1 MIKLVFMSIVASICF
16 FSNLALAQSCP
27 FDETSD
33 RPDWVYQLGSSGD
46 SITASGVIQYSPD
59 QHSSIFDLRKA
70 SEQQA
75 MLSVATQLESK
86 VANDLLLKK
95 NLQEK
100 HLLTNVKKIT
110 AQVTEY
116 TLPEVSVSARWLD
129 TQNCT
134 LWTQVSVG
142 EDVVTDYIDEISE
155 LEGNIEQAVDTATK
169 LSVREELNKKQ
180 FYLNYKGF
188 TKAVQGVSYLEFSGM
203 RKPTL
208 TWMIEEGFDL
218 VEPSQG
224 ENGVWSDKIAVT
236 FNVSPIELYVLTEA
250 PSVAQIQYIL
260 DAYQAANKNAN
271 DIKTAIRP
279 QQFVHTVNFSDSD
292 YFINAITGQVNALEA
307 PYRLS
312 VSLAE
317 EQANNRI
324 KIDKP
329 FANKTSFDVGE
340 WNLLHLAVFAK
351 RSDLIVTL
359 IERGI
364 DPNFK
369 DVGGMSPAQYAI
381 WTEDESLIT
390 PFLEQKSK
398 LDDIY
403 FTLTRVLLDKVLVS
417 SVNPQ
422 KPVDSKTLVQIAK
435 SIESKS
441 SGEVSLHKKQL
452 KQDIKRLEQYYA
464 IEINEQLNDS
474 LKDKNI
480 EMLKQLL

>member
-1 MIKLVFMSIVASICF
+1 MIKSVSTSLTISAF
-16 FSNLALAQSCP
+16 FLSNLALAQSCP
-27 FDETSD
+27 FNETTE

-46 SITASGVIQYSPD
+46 SVVASGVIQYLPE
-59 QHSSIFDLRKA
+59 QHSSIFELRKA

-75 MLSVATQLESK
+75 MLSVATQLESR
-86 VANDLLLKK
+86 VVNDLLLKK

-100 HLLTNVKKIT
+100 QLLTNVKKIT
-110 AQVTEY
+110 SQVTEY

-142 EDVVTDYIDEISE
+142 EDVVTGYIDEISE
-155 LEGNIEQAVDTATK
+155 LEGNVEQAVDTAMK

-188 TKAVQGVSYLEFSGM
+188 TKAIQGLSYLEFSEE
-203 RKPTL
+203 RKSTL
-208 TWMIEEGFDL
+208 TWMIEEGFDP

-236 FNVSPIELYVLTEA
+236 FNVSPLELYILTEA
-250 PSVAQIQYIL
+250 PSTAQLEYIL
-260 DAYQAANKNAN
+260 DSYQAANTDVN
-271 DIKTAIRP
+271 DIQTTIHP
-279 QQFVHTVNFSDSD
+279 QQFVHTINFSDSD
-292 YFINAITGQVNALEA
+292 YFISTITGQVNALEA

-317 EQANNRI
+317 DQSNNRL
-324 KIDKP
+324 KLDKP
-329 FANKTSFDVGE
+329 FADKTSFNVGE

-351 RSDLIVTL
+351 RSDLIKTL
-359 IERGI
+359 IKRGV

-369 DVGGMSPAQYAI
+369 DAGGMSPGQYAV
-381 WTEDESLIT
+381 WTEDESLII

-398 LDDIY
+398 LEDIY
-403 FTLTRVLLDKVLVS
+403 LTLTRVMLDKALINS
-417 SVNPQ
+417 GNPH
-422 KPVDSKTLVQIAK
+422 KTVESKTLEQLAK

-441 SGEVSLHKKQL
+441 GGEVSLHKIQL
-452 KQDIKRLEQYYA
+452 KQNIKRLEQYYA
-464 IEINEQLNDS
+464 LEINEQLKDS
-474 LKDKNI
+474 LKDINI
-480 EMLKQLL
+480 KMLKQLL

>member
-1 MIKLVFMSIVASICF
+1 MIKSVSKSLTISAF
-16 FSNLALAQSCP
+16 FISNLALAQSCP
-27 FDETSD
+27 FNEATE

-46 SITASGVIQYSPD
+46 SVVASGVIQYLPE
-59 QHSSIFDLRKA
+59 QHSSIFELRKA

-100 HLLTNVKKIT
+100 QLLTNVKKIT
-110 AQVTEY
+110 SQVTEY

-142 EDVVTDYIDEISE
+142 EDVVMDYIDEISE
-155 LEGNIEQAVDTATK
+155 LEGNIEQAAYTAMK

-180 FYLNYKGF
+180 FYLNYQGF
-188 TKAVQGVSYLEFSGM
+188 TKAIQGLSHLEFSGE

-208 TWMIEEGFDL
+208 TWMIEEGFDP

-236 FNVSPIELYVLTEA
+236 FNVSPIELYILTEA
-250 PSVAQIQYIL
+250 PSTAQLEYIL
-260 DAYQAANKNAN
+260 DAYQAADK
-271 DIKTAIRP
+271 DINEILTAIHP
-279 QQFVHTVNFSDSD
+279 QQFAHTINFSDSD
-292 YFINAITGQVNALEA
+292 YFISAMTGQVNALEA

-317 EQANNRI
+317 EQANNRL
-324 KIDKP
+324 KLDKP

-351 RSDLIVTL
+351 RSDLIKTL
-359 IERGI
+359 IKRGL

-369 DVGGMSPAQYAI
+369 DVGGMSPAQYAV

-390 PFLEQKSK
+390 PFLEQKLT
-398 LDDIY
+398 LDNIY
-403 FTLTRVLLDKVLVS
+403 LTLTRVMLDKALVS
-417 SVNPQ
+417 SANPQ
-422 KPVDSKTLVQIAK
+422 KAVDSKVLEQITK
-435 SIESKS
+435 SIEAKS
-441 SGEVSLHKKQL
+441 GGEVSLHKKQL

-464 IEINEQLNDS
+464 LEINEQLKDS